1 MSGLDLGQAI
11 RRRYP
16 AMPVL
21 LATGYSEGVRDALE
35 QGFIVLQKPFD
46 LAALEQ
52 ALREARSPTAA
63 EPAAPA
69 AG

>member
-1 MSGLDLGQAI
+1 MNGLELGHAI

-21 LATGYSEGVRDALE
+21 LATGYSDSVRDAVE

-52 ALREARSPTAA
+52 ALREARTPKV
-63 EPAAPA
+63 EPAPGI